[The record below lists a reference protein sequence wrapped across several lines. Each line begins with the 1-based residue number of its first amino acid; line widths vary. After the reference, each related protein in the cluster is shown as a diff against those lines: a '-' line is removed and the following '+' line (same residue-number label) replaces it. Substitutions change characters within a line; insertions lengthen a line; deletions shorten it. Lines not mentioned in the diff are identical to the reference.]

1 MIYMNEI
8 EYLAISDSGI
18 EDVSILLS
26 MDKLNVLV
34 LDKNQAI
41 NNKEFILELKQK
53 NIKVVDYYNRDV
65 VMYYE

>member
-1 MIYMNEI
+1 MLCN
-8 EYLAISDSGI
+8 SDSGI

-26 MDKLNVLV
+26 MDKLKVLV
-34 LDKNQAI
+34 LDRNQAI

>member
-1 MIYMNEI
+1 MNEI

-26 MDKLNVLV
+26 MDKLKVLV
-34 LDKNQAI
+34 LDRNQAI